1 MNRNEIRILIV
12 EDEEIIRMMFRQ
24 SFESWGYQVDC
35 AENGKEALEKCQKD
49 EFHIVVTDLNMP
61 VMDGMELLKKIKSRW
76 PYIEVI
82 VITGFAT
89 IESAIEAMKLG
100 AHDFILKPVNFEH
113 VQFTINKCYQ
123 RIRAQAENTELRELN
138 RQLSLLNEM
147 KDKFIYITN
156 HEIRTPLTIFK
167 GYLEI
172 LDSMLQDADPELR
185 EILEVLQSTADE
197 LNEIV
202 DKMQELEALEKAQN
216 SKKEEI
222 VDLKKLISRVY
233 KEMVKLFNS
242 RNIVLKVYI
251 DKNPLLFKG
260 DYRQLLLVFR
270 ELLQN
275 ALKFTPDGGK
285 VIARLELKNNEIFY
299 SVKDNGVGIP
309 FDKQNMIFEKF
320 YEIQDVI
327 NHRTSKQDF
336 MGGGMGIGLTLV
348 KEIVESMRGKVLLDS
363 EPGKGSTFTVV
374 LPIMEIK
381 PKGARDV
388 STSQSYSFHE

>member
-1 MNRNEIRILIV
+1 MKRNEIKILVV
-12 EDEEIIRMMFRQ
+12 EDEEIIRLMFKQ

-35 AENGKEALEKCQKD
+35 AENGKEALEKCQKE

-61 VMDGMELLKKIKSRW
+61 IMDGMELLKKLKTRW

-123 RIRAQAENTELRELN
+123 KIRAQAENTELRELN
-138 RQLSLLNEM
+138 RQLSALNEM

-172 LDSMLQDADPELR
+172 LESMLSDSDEEMR
-185 EILEVLQSTADE
+185 EIVQILQSTADE

-202 DKMQELEALEKAQN
+202 EKMQVLESLENAHKP
-216 SKKEEI
+216 KKTEI
-222 VDLKKLISRVY
+222 IDLKKLITQVY
-233 KEMVKLFNS
+233 KELVKLFNS
-242 RNIVLKVYI
+242 RNIDLKIFI
-251 DKNPLLFKG
+251 DKKPLIYKG
-260 DYRQLLLVFR
+260 DYRQLRLVFR

-285 VIARLELKNNEIFY
+285 VRARLELKNNEIVY
-299 SVKDNGVGIP
+299 TVQDSGVGIP
-309 FDKQNMIFEKF
+309 FEKQHMIFEKF

-336 MGGGMGIGLTLV
+336 MGGGMGIGLSLV
-348 KEIVESMRGKVLLDS
+348 KEIVEAMKGKILLESD
-363 EPGKGSTFTVV
+363 PGKGSKFTIT
-374 LPIMEIK
+374 LPLPETK
-381 PKGARDV
+381 FRGENDV
-388 STSQSYSFHE
+388 PTSQSLTFRE

>member
-1 MNRNEIRILIV
+1 MNRNEIRILVV

-35 AENGKEALEKCQKD
+35 AENGKEALEKCQKE

-251 DKNPLLFKG
+251 DKNPLLYKG

-388 STSQSYSFHE
+388 SASQSYSFHE